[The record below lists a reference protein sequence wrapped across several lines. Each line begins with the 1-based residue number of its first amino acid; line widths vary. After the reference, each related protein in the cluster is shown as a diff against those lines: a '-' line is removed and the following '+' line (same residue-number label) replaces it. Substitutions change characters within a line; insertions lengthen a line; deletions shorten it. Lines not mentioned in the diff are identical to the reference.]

1 MADRKK
7 KTDSCEIWLERKM
20 NKWVLENI
28 KAETLLEAKMTK
40 LKLPYLRYIMSHKI
54 AGSLEKTVCWEKQ
67 KTAGKE
73 EAQM

>member
-1 MADRKK
+1 
-7 KTDSCEIWLERKM
+7 M

-54 AGSLEKTVCWEKQ
+54 AGSLEKTVML
-67 KTAGKE
+67 GKIE
-73 EAQM
+73 DSRKRRSTNVR